1 VRTRVPITADPELR
15 PAQAGTPT
23 PDPDGVGWSSGFS
36 RFGVSREAHA
46 VPTTNDQRVHS
57 TTSRVNAAQASF
69 PARIQVANVPAECR
83 RPPVRDL
90 WRRETCGR
98 PVGGVRDPRP
108 TTGRG
113 QRPAPNNR

>member
-1 VRTRVPITADPELR
+1 MGWGWSREQVITGVPTTADPELR

-46 VPTTNDQRVHS
+46 VRTTNDQSVPS
-57 TTSRVNAAQASF
+57 TTSRVNAARASF
-69 PARIQVANVPAECR
+69 PARIQVANVSAERR

-90 WRRETCGR
+90 WRRENFGR
-98 PVGGVRDPRP
+98 PVGG
-108 TTGRG
+108 
-113 QRPAPNNR
+113 